1 MTRIFDALKKA
12 EASRQAPSHAP
23 VSSMPSPAT
32 TPVLGPSHGPSLR
45 APARTSDAWRGAL
58 PLLGGAAS
66 GPEVLREMM
75 ALRVTLEVT
84 LRDRSPRIVMFTSPQ
99 GGEGTSTVALQF
111 AQVLARDQGLRPL
124 LVDTH
129 VQRPA
134 FEADASARCAVPSA
148 RIAAQSAEQATVVAA
163 NLFVSPVPE
172 DQRQAGLYQPAV
184 LRHLLENAASGFDWI
199 VIDGPPV
206 LDSPDASALAS
217 IADGVV
223 LVVQAGRSKRP
234 VLTRAADLL
243 RKAGAQ
249 VLGSVLNRRVLE
261 IPEFIYRR
269 I

>member
-12 EASRQAPSHAP
+12 EASRQAPAPASVSPMPPASHAQ
-23 VSSMPSPAT
+23 AF
-32 TPVLGPSHGPSLR
+32 R
-45 APARTSDAWRGAL
+45 APGRASDPWRGAL
-58 PLLGGAAS
+58 PLLGGAVMPA
-66 GPEVLREMM
+66 EVLREMM
-75 ALRVTLEVT
+75 SLRVTLEVT

-134 FEADASARCAVPSA
+134 FETDSANRCAVPSA
-148 RIAAQSAEQATVVAA
+148 ALAEPAAAPAAVVAS
-163 NLFVSPVPE
+163 NLFVVPVPDE
-172 DQRQAGLYQPAV
+172 QRLAGLYQPAV
-184 LRHLLENAASGFDWI
+184 LRHLIEEAASGFDWI
-199 VIDGPPV
+199 VVDGPPV
-206 LDSPDASALAS
+206 LDSPDAAALAS

>member
-12 EASRQAPSHAP
+12 EASRQPGPHAHAP
-23 VSSMPSPAT
+23 APVPVPVPTTSAPPAA
-32 TPVLGPSHGPSLR
+32 LR
-45 APARTSDAWRGAL
+45 APGRAPDTRRVAL
-58 PLLGGAAS
+58 PLLGGIVM
-66 GPEVLREMM
+66 PPDVVREMM

-84 LRDRSPRIVMFTSPQ
+84 LRDRAPRIVMFTSPQ

-111 AQVLARDQGLRPL
+111 AQSLARDQGLRPL

-134 FEADASARCAVPSA
+134 FEIDPGGRCAIPSPRVA
-148 RIAAQSAEQATVVAA
+148 EPTPEQAGVIAA
-163 NLFVSPVPE
+163 NLFVAPVTDE
-172 DQRQAGLYQPAV
+172 VRQAGLYQPAV
-184 LRHLLENAASGFDWI
+184 LRQLLDGSASGFDWI

-206 LDSPDASALAS
+206 LDSPDTAALGG

-223 LVVQAGRSKRP
+223 MVLQAGRSKRP
-234 VLTRAADLL
+234 VVTRAAEVL
-243 RKAGAQ
+243 RKSGAQ

>member
-12 EASRQAPSHAP
+12 EASRQATPLAP
-23 VSSMPSPAT
+23 AAMNPMPSA
-32 TPVLGPSHGPSLR
+32 
-45 APARTSDAWRGAL
+45 APAHAASRPPARALEPWRVAL
-58 PLLGGAAS
+58 PLLGGVAM
-66 GPEVLREMM
+66 PEEVLREMM
-75 ALRVTLEVT
+75 SLRVTLEVT
-84 LRDRSPRIVMFTSPQ
+84 LRDRAPRIVMFASPQ

-111 AQVLARDQGLRPL
+111 AQILARDSGLRPL

-129 VQRPA
+129 VRRPA
-134 FEADASARCAVPSA
+134 FEVDTANRCATPV
-148 RIAAQSAEQATVVAA
+148 AALAEGPAEQAPIVAS
-163 NLFVSPVPE
+163 NLFVAPVPDE
-172 DQRQAGLYQPAV
+172 QRQSGLYQPAA
-184 LRHLLENAASGFDWI
+184 LRQLLEQASSGFDWI

-206 LDSPDASALAS
+206 LDSPDSGAIGS

-234 VLTRAADLL
+234 VLARAADLL
-243 RKAGAQ
+243 RKSGAH

>member
-1 MTRIFDALKKA
+1 MTRIFEALKKA
-12 EASRQAPSHAP
+12 EASRQPAAHPPAGRSPLSSAAGGHAP
-23 VSSMPSPAT
+23 A
-32 TPVLGPSHGPSLR
+32 LR
-45 APARTSDAWRGAL
+45 APAPAAEPWRAAM
-58 PLLGGAAS
+58 PLLGALAMP
-66 GPEVLREMM
+66 PEVLREMM
-75 ALRVTLEVT
+75 SLRVTLEVT
-84 LRDRSPRIVMFTSPQ
+84 LRDRAPRIVMFTSPQ

-134 FEADASARCAVPSA
+134 FEADAANRCARPSA
-148 RIAAQSAEQATVVAA
+148 RVAEPEAGQAGVVAA
-163 NLFVSPVPE
+163 NLFVAPVPD
-172 DQRQAGLYQPAV
+172 DQRQAGLYQPAI
-184 LRHLLENAASGFDWI
+184 LRQLLEGAASGFDWI

-206 LDSPDASALAS
+206 LDSPDAAALAS